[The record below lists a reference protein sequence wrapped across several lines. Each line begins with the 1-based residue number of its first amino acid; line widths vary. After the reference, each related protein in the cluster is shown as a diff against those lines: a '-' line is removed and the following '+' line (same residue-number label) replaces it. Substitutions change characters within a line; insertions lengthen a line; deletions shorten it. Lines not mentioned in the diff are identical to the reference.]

1 MNSFINLNQRVA
13 FSGFDAGKPLVI
25 SYYTNPFPA
34 AAPSFSTTQAKVSKV
49 IKPDTTFTAELQ
61 PTFSFDKKGLYLVQ
75 QDTTSAEGVAFRVE
89 RDYPKLGTLET
100 LAGPLVYIC
109 SKQEYEK
116 ITQAGNDKKK
126 FDQVILS
133 IVGNAERARTFMRG
147 YFNRVEW
154 ANIYF
159 SSYKE
164 GWKTDRGM
172 TFIVFGVPSEVYLF
186 DDREVWEYKSEN
198 TKLRFQF
205 VKSPTVFDPDN
216 YVLICDKKFTDDWYK
231 VVDLL
236 RKARF

>member
-172 TFIVFGVPSEVYLF
+172 TFIVFGVPNEVYLF
-186 DDREVWEYKSEN
+186 DDREVWEYKNDNS
-198 TKLRFQF
+198 KLRFQF

-216 YVLICDKKFTDDWYK
+216 YVLIRDKKFTDDWYK